1 MRAGST
7 RTGPAGTR
15 VGYTPAIPLHEPG
28 PAGALLDA
36 ALTPPAMT
44 PPASPSSSADPLAW
58 WLNAWLAVLVTFFTV
73 AGLGLAWKQAASR
86 QAEGAAER
94 ALMDPAAPDPGMT
107 ASEPVSSTSARQVTI
122 GIYLERITALSI
134 RDSRFEVVCDVWF
147 SWSGA
152 DLDPV
157 DRLVVVDGTID
168 TLDLL
173 DESHDGD
180 RHYRRYELKA
190 EITKP
195 FRIDHFPIDRHLLLL
210 AFENGAMLRDELV
223 LVPDHVN
230 TAVSSRAAVHGYRL
244 ERLEAIEKAHSYKTS
259 RGEPGILP
267 GAKTTF
273 SQARFGIVIT
283 RDGWGLFL
291 KMFQALFVAVA
302 IALLPCFIRPTDVDP
317 RFGLGVGALF
327 AAVANAYLVDTYVPD
342 TGEFALADMINLLG
356 TVTILLTLVEST
368 LSLHLYDHRDE
379 RSLSLRLDRVSFV
392 VTLTG
397 FVAALALMLIG
408 AAATR

>member
-1 MRAGST
+1 
-7 RTGPAGTR
+7 
-15 VGYTPAIPLHEPG
+15 
-28 PAGALLDA
+28 
-36 ALTPPAMT
+36 
-44 PPASPSSSADPLAW
+44 
-58 WLNAWLAVLVTFFTV
+58 VLVGFFSV
-73 AGLGLAWKQAASR
+73 AGLGLAWRQAATR
-86 QAEGAAER
+86 RAESAAER

-147 SWSGA
+147 SWTGA
-152 DLDPV
+152 DFDPV
-157 DRLVVVDGTID
+157 DQLLVVDGTID
-168 TLDLL
+168 AIELL
-173 DESHDGD
+173 DESHEGD
-180 RHYRRYELKA
+180 RHYRRYALTA

-195 FRIDHFPIDRHLLLL
+195 FRIDHFPLDRHLLLI
-210 AFENGAMLRDELV
+210 AFENGSLLRDELV
-223 LVPDHVN
+223 FVPDRVN

-244 ERLEAIEKAHSYKTS
+244 EEHEVVEKPHSYKTS
-259 RGEPGILP
+259 RGEPGISP

-273 SQARFGIVIT
+273 SQARFGIMIV

-302 IALLPCFIRPTDVDP
+302 IALLPCFIRPTHVDP

-327 AAVANAYLVDTYVPD
+327 AAVANAYLVDSYTPD

-368 LSLHLYDHRDE
+368 LSLHLYDQCDE
-379 RSLSLRLDRVSFV
+379 RACSRWLDRASFA
-392 VTLTG
+392 VTIVG
-397 FVAALALMLIG
+397 FTMALALILIG
-408 AAATR
+408 ASATR